1 MMLKHILNDIEQSKE
16 DLIQGL
22 MELISLESSDGK
34 ATNAQTFV
42 EKELKRTDSDSPR
55 L

>member
-16 DLIQGL
+16 ELIQGL

-34 ATNAQTFV
+34 AYEFRMG
-42 EKELKRTDSDSPR
+42 ESGLPERIEE
-55 L
+55 

>member
-16 DLIQGL
+16 ELIQGL
-22 MELISLESSDGK
+22 MELISLE
-34 ATNAQTFV
+34 
-42 EKELKRTDSDSPR
+42 LH